1 MQFLQSYKTN
11 FLLAFF
17 FPSVF
22 NLLKIKFTFIYEKN
36 IYYVFYETGKA
47 RIAYIEK
54 ERERERSSEK
64 N

>member
-1 MQFLQSYKTN
+1 M
-11 FLLAFF
+11 LAFF